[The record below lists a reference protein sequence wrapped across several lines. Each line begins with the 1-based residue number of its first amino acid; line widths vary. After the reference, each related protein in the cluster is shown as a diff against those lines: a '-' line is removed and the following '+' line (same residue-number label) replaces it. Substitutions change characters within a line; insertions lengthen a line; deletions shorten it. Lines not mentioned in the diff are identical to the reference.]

1 VKRFIATLL
10 AGSLFLFGCS
20 SPAGDPDA
28 SPTTL
33 FPPTTTDVVTTTVAP
48 TATIA
53 SVVLEEVPLADH
65 AIPNY
70 ATVDDT
76 FSFENFGGGEAPADL
91 TVNMARRLYGDNQ
104 VCSDVTDGQCTP
116 YPVILQLMSQ
126 ANKSM
131 RGGLCEGLAVLSL
144 RLAGDIETLATFQN
158 TQTVAELIKQ
168 DPALLSEIAYWYV
181 TQFAMEVQQEASSY
195 LEKSPTELAEVLLY
209 DFSEA
214 EKGNPHTGFTIG
226 IYSEMG
232 GHAVT
237 PYRVEEMAGGYRIHI
252 YDSNWPNE
260 ERWIDV
266 SNDGQWMYALAAT
279 NPTEQ
284 SEAWFG
290 GTGTMELTPM
300 RSRSGPF
307 TCSFCPQEEGE
318 ESGTMLTVAASG
330 DKQMALKIE
339 TESGDRLGYYDG
351 AFVNEIEGATY
362 RYLISGPSTA
372 DPVLV
377 FLPPGVESFSADVE
391 EIDVPTPEVE
401 EPTSTRDRI
410 EEAIEEQIE
419 EETEQKFSLLVLS
432 EEKSVQIEAVI
443 VEEEEPERWEEAEEE
458 VEEEPEEA
466 QSLLA
471 FSEESIEIAEI
482 EEATVAIAV
491 DALEVEIELEAGQQ
505 IEVAFAPEPEP
516 EPEQPGVTIPESE
529 PVRDTLDIAIQDE
542 AGEVLAEVEV
552 DMTAYRVVEQV
563 FDEPTVT
570 IPDRPDAPA
579 ATLPPA
585 PEPVIVPVVIELTFD
600 VDVGEITVEEVEV
613 EAWVASDAEYFQAV
627 AEDRIEEVL
636 GASYVEEIESVEEW
650 EAPEI
655 FEEDEIDFV
664 EILLSVD
671 EEYWEDEQWEEVE
684 YDDEYFEEEQ
694 ELMDDLFGEAVDVEE
709 LFEEVE
715 SFMEEVEEERIEF
728 FEEHEEFDEEE
739 FWEEYEEEY
748 YEEDF
753 AFQEYDADLEEA
765 WILEEMGLEE
775 WNEDLMG
782 PSPTETV
789 DWEEEDWDIYDEEM
803 DAIWEEEM
811 EDPESWEEELLEELG
826 VEEWPEDWG
835 PSPTE
840 SAEWTEDDWD
850 AYDQEWA
857 ADEEAM
863 ILAEEGFDE
872 WPEDWGP
879 SPSETALWD
888 DGDWEAYDA
897 EQELLWEV
905 NDEEDDEWSLDEDSD
920 LSLEED
926 WSDEDWMEEEDEN
939 VSEDDLW
946 LEEDDEWGNWSAE
959 DEEAWILEEEG
970 LEEWPEDW
978 GPPPSETWE
987 WTEEDWQ
994 EYDEEMEA
1002 QWEEDWEDMTEEWT
1016 EEEWDDWNE
1025 FTGEDVDDLEEPEL
1039 WDDEEDP
1046 FTDPEDTGT
1055 FDEELLPEPDSP
1067 SEEEVDE
1074 EQVDEAEV
1082 PSEEVDEPEI
1092 EETDEPEVE
1101 EPEVEEGCSDTD
1113 WCEEPPW
1120 DEEIEEDPDWEVED
1134 PDWDPDWEPEEPDV
1148 CDAESWCEEE
1158 PWDEEPWDE
1167 EEDPYWD
1174 EEVVP
1179 WPDEDSP
1186 DICDEHWCELQPEEP
1201 PEEPVV
1207 EEPEPVVPE
1216 PSWDPYEGCR
1226 GTDACSMAPG
1236 GFTSWEAYD
1245 AANDPNYYDDWGTP
1259 PGGYVTWVDFTVE
1272 VEAGIVDAEVAEEYL
1287 PEEVQETYIPPPAPV
1302 YVPTYTYTNTAV
1314 SLQETISTSS
1324 STAQTGTATTTNV
1337 TTSESGIL
1345 THNSNDGHWHLD
1357 TTTVTTTATTVTNTL
1372 VDTTTVV
1379 ARTGTDFVSCLMI
1392 DGIQQSGGCST
1403 QRSWN
1408 DNETTATVGDAYT
1421 EATTTTAS
1429 ASATV
1434 GTEEGCAEGGWRG
1447 MGDWCI
1453 VSSTSRT
1460 NYDYVQFTLDEPT
1473 SIRIDAETNLTR
1485 AQFNTN
1491 NEAADPYIYLNWDTH
1506 APEGDHSGDASAVGV
1521 GQQIE
1526 SDDDGGNDCGN
1537 TCVNPPS
1544 TAVDVDETPT
1554 ITYCDTGGACSDGVP
1569 VIDNV
1574 SDQWDSRIVRTNQAA
1589 GDYVV
1594 RASVYNGNNS
1604 GWYRLT
1610 IEEVE

>member
-1 VKRFIATLL
+1 MKRFAAALL
-10 AGSLFLFGCS
+10 AGALVISGCGS
-20 SPAGDPDA
+20 SPPDA
-28 SPTTL
+28 PTTTL
-33 FPPTTTDVVTTTVAP
+33 FPPTTVATNTVTTTSGAP
-48 TATIA
+48 TVAIA
-53 SVVLEEVPLADH
+53 PAVLEEVPLADH

-195 LEKSPTELAEVLLY
+195 LERSPTELAEVLLY

-226 IYSEMG
+226 IYSEQG

-458 VEEEPEEA
+458 PEEA

-471 FSEESIEIAEI
+471 FSEESIAIAEI

-542 AGEVLAEVEV
+542 AGVVLAEVEV

-600 VDVGEITVEEVEV
+600 ADVGEITVEEVEV

-728 FEEHEEFDEEE
+728 FEEYEEFDEEE

-905 NDEEDDEWSLDEDSD
+905 NNEEDDEWSLDEDSD

-926 WSDEDWMEEEDEN
+926 WSDEDWMEEEDED
-939 VSEDDLW
+939 VFEDDFW
-946 LEEDDEWGNWSAE
+946 LDTEEEWDDWQDEFWPEDAEWC
-959 DEEAWILEEEG
+959 DECEEGSWDEEEG
-970 LEEWPEDW
+970 
-978 GPPPSETWE
+978 
-987 WTEEDWQ
+987 
-994 EYDEEMEA
+994 DEP
-1002 QWEEDWEDMTEEWT
+1002 WEDLTEEWT

-1055 FDEELLPEPDSP
+1055 LDEELLPEPDSP

-1113 WCEEPPW
+1113 WCEE
-1120 DEEIEEDPDWEVED
+1120 
-1134 PDWDPDWEPEEPDV
+1134 
-1148 CDAESWCEEE
+1148 E
-1158 PWDEEPWDE
+1158 PWEEEPWDE

-1272 VEAGIVDAEVAEEYL
+1272 VEAGIVDTEVAEEYL

-1302 YVPTYTYTNTAV
+1302 YVPTYSYTNIAV
-1314 SLQETISTSS
+1314 ALQETISTSS

-1337 TTSESGIL
+1337 TTAESGIL

-1379 ARTGTDFVSCLMI
+1379 ARTGTDFVNCLYI
-1392 DGIQQSGGCST
+1392 DGVQSGCST

-1408 DNETTATVGDAYT
+1408 DNETTTTAGDAYT
-1421 EATTTTAS
+1421 QASTTTA
-1429 ASATV
+1429 AVSATV

-1453 VSSTSRT
+1453 VQSSSRT
-1460 NYDYVQFTLDEPT
+1460 DRDHIQFSLDEVT
-1473 SIRIDAETNLTR
+1473 SVRIDAESNLTS
-1485 AQFNTN
+1485 AQFGSS
-1491 NEAADPYIYLNWDTH
+1491 NEAGDPYIYLNNDNDSDT
-1506 APEGDHSGDASAVGV
+1506 GDHSGDTGAVTV
-1521 GQQIE
+1521 GAQIE
-1526 SDDDGGNDCGN
+1526 TDDDGGSDCGS
-1537 TCVNPPS
+1537 TCATPPS
-1544 TAVDVDETPT
+1544 NAVDVDETPT
-1554 ITYCDTGGACSDGVP
+1554 ITYCDTGGACSDGVA

-1574 SDQWDSRIVRTNQAA
+1574 SDQWDARIVRTDMAV

-1594 RASVYNGNNS
+1594 QAAVYNGNNS

-1610 IEEVE
+1610 IREND